1 MSIFMINPLINNIE
15 FAQKQQNIKDSFD
28 VLSFKRLAEILA
40 LPNEKLSFPNE
51 KVKET
56 HVNFELNGDY
66 KRFRQPSLHLHIE
79 TKLPITCQ
87 RCLELMQVEIDL
99 QFDYL
104 ISDSSTDDLNHNYDQ
119 NDDLDW
125 VQTNTEM
132 NFHELIEDE
141 LLLAMPI
148 SPMHASECSKTSMQS
163 GEKPNPFAVLKNLI
177 K

>member
-1 MSIFMINPLINNIE
+1 MINQHINNIE

-104 ISDSSTDDLNHNYDQ
+104 ISDSSTDELNHNDEQNDDQ
-119 NDDLDW
+119 NDDRDW
-125 VQTNTEM
+125 VQANTEM

-148 SPMHASECSKTSMQS
+148 SPMHASECTKTSMQS
-163 GEKPNPFAVLKNLI
+163 GEKPNPFAVLKGFI

>member
-15 FAQKQQNIKDSFD
+15 FAQKQQNINGFFD
-28 VLSFKRLAEILA
+28 VLSFQRLAEILV
-40 LPNEKLSFPNE
+40 LPNEKLSLPNE

-56 HVNFELNGDY
+56 HVNFEITGDY

-87 RCLELMQVEIDL
+87 RCLEIMQVEIDL
-99 QFDYL
+99 QFNYL
-104 ISDSSTDDLNHNYDQ
+104 ISETPADELNHHDDQ

-125 VQTNTEM
+125 VQANTEM
-132 NFHELIEDE
+132 DFHELIEDE

-148 SPMHASECSKTSMQS
+148 SPMHVSECTKTNMQS

>member
-1 MSIFMINPLINNIE
+1 MINPLIDNTE

-28 VLSFKRLAEILA
+28 VLTFKRLAELLC
-40 LPNEKLSFPNE
+40 LPSEIVEESAKQSM
-51 KVKET
+51 
-56 HVNFELNGDY
+56 VNFEIIGDY

-104 ISDSSTDDLNHNYDQ
+104 ISDSSTDELNHNDDQ

-125 VQTNTEM
+125 VQANTEM

-148 SPMHASECSKTSMQS
+148 SPMHASECTKTSMQS
-163 GEKPNPFAVLKNLI
+163 GEKPNPFAVLKGFI